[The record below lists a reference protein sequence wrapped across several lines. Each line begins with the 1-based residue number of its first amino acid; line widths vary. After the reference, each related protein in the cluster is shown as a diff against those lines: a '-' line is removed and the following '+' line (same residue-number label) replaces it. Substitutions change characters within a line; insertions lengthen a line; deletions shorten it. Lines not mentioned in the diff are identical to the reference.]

1 MEVKNQ
7 FSTLSGNIN
16 DLTVQNIASQNELR
30 TIHEGIVSKIMSESE
45 LTNQK
50 CDKLEKYCELLAE
63 KIEQISHPPIQPD
76 PIVQMPIKENLELD
90 QSNDSTSLSSVQSV
104 ENAQSDKFIET
115 QGKSVSTSNVVS
127 D

>member
-16 DLTVQNIASQNELR
+16 DLTVQNIASQNKLR
-30 TIHEGIVSKIMSESE
+30 TIHDGIVSKIMSESE

-63 KIEQISHPPIQPD
+63 KIEQISQPPIQPD
-76 PIVQMPIKENLELD
+76 PIVQMPIKENIELD
-90 QSNDSTSLSSVQSV
+90 QSNDNTSLSSVQKRQSETSQSV
-104 ENAQSDKFIET
+104 ENAQ
-115 QGKSVSTSNVVS
+115 
-127 D
+127 